1 MTYVSH
7 MNRMKSILR
16 RRSKNNYCNFTFNDD
31 DANLLFLPTV
41 VLIDD
46 KITETL
52 L

>member
-1 MTYVSH
+1 MTYVGH

-16 RRSKNNYCNFTFNDD
+16 RRSKNNYYNFTFNDD

-41 VLIDD
+41 VLIEG
-46 KITETL
+46 KIIETL